1 MNGAY
6 FFKENFVEKLLVVGD
21 IHGDFE
27 SLKNALA
34 YFDKLSASSKVSII
48 FLGDYADRGHNGL
61 EVVET
66 LRKISL
72 NNNRIILLR
81 GNHENYT
88 PDGVPTFHPCD
99 LPNEVEMKLQR
110 NWKDFWESQLKQ
122 FFDQLYLVA
131 KFKNILFVHAG
142 ISSEINN
149 FQDLKNPSPGIIE
162 DILWSD
168 PGDISGSF
176 PNPRGGGKLFGHN
189 ISKEVCDKLNI
200 NYIIRSHE
208 PRKAY
213 IRPYI
218 EHEGKIITIS
228 STRVYGGKSHMIELD
243 TNNLP
248 TTVTDILNQ
257 TVYI

>member
-6 FFKENFVEKLLVVGD
+6 FYKENFVEKLLVVGD
-21 IHGDFE
+21 LHGDLV

-34 YFDKLSASSKVSII
+34 YFEKLSTISKVGII

-61 EVVET
+61 EVIET

-72 NNNRIILLR
+72 NNNRIILLK

-88 PDGVPTFHPCD
+88 PDGIPSFHPCD
-99 LPNEVEMKLQR
+99 LPNEVEMKLHR
-110 NWKDFWESQLKQ
+110 NWKDFWDFELKQ
-122 FFDQLYLVA
+122 FFDQLYLYA
-131 KFKNILFVHAG
+131 KFKNILFVHGG
-142 ISSEINN
+142 ISSKIHNL
-149 FQDLKNPSPGIIE
+149 QDLQNPSPRIVE

-168 PGDISGSF
+168 PGDVSGLF
-176 PNPRGGGKLFGHN
+176 PNPRGAGKVFGPN
-189 ISKEVCDKLNI
+189 ISNEVCDKLKV

-213 IRPYI
+213 IKPYS
-218 EHEGKIITIS
+218 EHEGRIITIS
-228 STRVYGGKSHMIELD
+228 STRVYGGKSQMIVID
-243 TNNLP
+243 TNSLP
-248 TTVTDILNQ
+248 STVTDILNQ